1 MKEQWKEQEKE
12 ENKKESVSMKRET
25 EATFSK
31 KAGNVSILRGNVDT
45 ESVALS
51 GILF

>member
-1 MKEQWKEQEKE
+1 
-12 ENKKESVSMKRET
+12 MKRET
-25 EATFSK
+25 EATFNK